1 MKNSMKLKNLKLSLL
16 IKIIGLVFFCTSCN
30 SNTSLEE
37 VNETPSSDVFSSPIY
52 CIGFMYLGSEHFQT
66 SDGLFFEMDLI
77 LTTCDTSFQ
86 LPIER
91 QEPLFL
97 KHQTIDFR
105 DTLIEF
111 YLRRERILKHRT
123 AHLGCDYAIELEFSQ
138 IHNINENDSLL
149 VIDFYKNLFL
159 QHKFNFYNSNGDRV
173 IVVDSV
179 VTNGL
184 FINQNRG
191 N

>member
-52 CIGFMYLGSEHFQT
+52 CISFMYLGSEHFQT

-138 IHNINENDSLL
+138 IHNINE
-149 VIDFYKNLFL
+149 
-159 QHKFNFYNSNGDRV
+159 
-173 IVVDSV
+173 
-179 VTNGL
+179 
-184 FINQNRG
+184 
-191 N
+191 